1 MRITACLV
9 EDVASVVSTEFDKIR
24 WLGTW
29 VSRITRGDALHDS
42 RDALHNRISAMPG
55 PRRQKENGH
64 IRVLKTGCWAAR
76 VLGWGV
82 HL

>member
-1 MRITACLV
+1 MHQARIIYILAAPTKTTVRVSVYGLCTWRLV
-9 EDVASVVSTEFDKIR
+9 DPT
-24 WLGTW
+24 WGTGGGAEEA
-29 VSRITRGDALHDS
+29 I
-42 RDALHNRISAMPG
+42 
-55 PRRQKENGH
+55 KENGH